1 VGSED
6 GASLNSEEGVEGK
19 IPTCGVGNMLG
30 AIVVPL
36 NGLVKLTVGETDGP
50 VPASFGDADGDDTLT
65 VGETDGP
72 VPASFGDADGDDTL
86 TVGETDGPVP
96 ASFGDADGD
105 DARTVGDTDGPVPAS
120 FGDADGDDA
129 RTVGDTDGP
138 VPATE
143 GDDVTPPTVG
153 GPPGTESGDRE
164 DKMIGDLDGLVL
176 NEVGCPDDGSKVGR
190 VLKDVG

>member
-1 VGSED
+1 VGGWKRRKVGSED

-30 AIVVPL
+30 AIDVPL
-36 NGLVKLTVGETDGP
+36 NGLVK
-50 VPASFGDADGDDTLT
+50 
-65 VGETDGP
+65 
-72 VPASFGDADGDDTL
+72 L

>member
-1 VGSED
+1 VGGWKRRKVGSED

-30 AIVVPL
+30 AIDVPL

-65 VGETDGP
+65 VGE
-72 VPASFGDADGDDTL
+72 
-86 TVGETDGPVP
+86 
-96 ASFGDADGD
+96 
-105 DARTVGDTDGPVPAS
+105 TDGPVPAS

>member
-30 AIVVPL
+30 AIDVPL

-65 VGETDGP
+65 VGE
-72 VPASFGDADGDDTL
+72 
-86 TVGETDGPVP
+86 
-96 ASFGDADGD
+96 
-105 DARTVGDTDGPVPAS
+105 TDGPVPAS

>member
-1 VGSED
+1 MSVGARD

-30 AIVVPL
+30 VSIVPL
-36 NGLVKLTVGETDGP
+36 NGLVMLTVGETDGP
-50 VPASFGDADGDDTLT
+50 VPAS
-65 VGETDGP
+65 V
-72 VPASFGDADGDDTL
+72 
-86 TVGETDGPVP
+86 
-96 ASFGDADGD
+96 GDADGD
-105 DARTVGDTDGPVPAS
+105 DARTVGDTDGPVPATE
-120 FGDADGDDA
+120 GDADGDDA

-153 GPPGTESGDRE
+153 GPPGTESGDRV
-164 DKMIGDLDGLVL
+164 DKMIGALEGIVL

>member
-1 VGSED
+1 MSVGARD

-30 AIVVPL
+30 VSIVPL
-36 NGLVKLTVGETDGP
+36 NGLVMLTVGETDGP
-50 VPASFGDADGDDTLT
+50 VPAS
-65 VGETDGP
+65 V
-72 VPASFGDADGDDTL
+72 
-86 TVGETDGPVP
+86 
-96 ASFGDADGD
+96 GDADGD
-105 DARTVGDTDGPVPAS
+105 DARTVGDTDGPVPATEGDADCDDARTVGDTDGPVPATE
-120 FGDADGDDA
+120 GDADGDDA

-164 DKMIGDLDGLVL
+164 DKMIGALEGIVL
-176 NEVGCPDDGSKVGR
+176 NEVGCPDDGSKVRR

>member
-1 VGSED
+1 VGGWKRRKVGSED

-30 AIVVPL
+30 AIDVPL
-36 NGLVKLTVGETDGP
+36 NGLVK
-50 VPASFGDADGDDTLT
+50 LT